1 MVRSVY
7 LVRHG
12 PAGHYDP
19 TRWPD
24 DRDRPLTPDG
34 IASFRRA
41 ARGLRVLVP
50 EVDAVLASR
59 LARAWQTAEL
69 LHEEAGWPEPEPCE
83 ALEPGHSL
91 AAVVDELCRHDGSVA
106 LVGHEPTFSRLAS
119 LLCTGSDA
127 ALRIDVKKGSVLLL
141 DVEVQVEVMRATL
154 RWVLP
159 PKALRALAG

>member
-1 MVRSVY
+1 M
-7 LVRHG
+7 
-12 PAGHYDP
+12 
-19 TRWPD
+19 
-24 DRDRPLTPDG
+24 
-34 IASFRRA
+34 
-41 ARGLRVLVP
+41 
-50 EVDAVLASR
+50 LASR
-59 LARAWQTAEL
+59 LVRAWQTAEL

-91 AAVVDELCRHDGSVA
+91 GAVVDELRRHDGSVA

-119 LLCTGSDA
+119 LLCAGSDA

-141 DVEVQVEVMRATL
+141 DVEQPVEAGRAML